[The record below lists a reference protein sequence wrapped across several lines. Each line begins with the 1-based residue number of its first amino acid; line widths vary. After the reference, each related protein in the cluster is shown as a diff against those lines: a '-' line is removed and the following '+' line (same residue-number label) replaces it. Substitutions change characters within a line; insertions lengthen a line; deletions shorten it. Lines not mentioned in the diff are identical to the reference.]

1 MDDLLHPERT
11 RTLKNKL
18 EGAGNRLTKKIVKYW
33 SQNKHL
39 KLKFDVRPAQPGDP
53 EGMQSGTNIWG
64 DVEDTVH
71 TVTTEIGSRSK
82 GFVWFFSFL
91 SWYEQLCKK
100 DGPLILLL
108 DEPGLSLH
116 GRAQEDLLRYF
127 DAEIL
132 SQHQLIYTT
141 HSPFMVNAK
150 SFDRVRIVQDKSIEA
165 TEELVED
172 ERGTKVLADV
182 LEANE
187 DSLFPLQ
194 GALGYQVHQTL
205 FIGPNN
211 LIVEGASDL
220 LYLQTISGVLERKGR
235 VALDERWTITPVGGS
250 DNVSTFVTLVGAKTD
265 LNLATLID
273 VQKKNAQATENLY
286 KRKLLK
292 KKNVLTFADFT
303 GNRESDI
310 EDMFDA
316 GFYVGLINEEYK
328 SVLPRKIT
336 VSALSDRGDRI
347 LPRVNGFLSKEP
359 LTHGARFNHYRP
371 ARYFSENIATLEPR
385 ISDSTLDR
393 FEEAFKELN
402 QLLQE

>member
-1 MDDLLHPERT
+1 M
-11 RTLKNKL
+11 
-18 EGAGNRLTKKIVKYW
+18 
-33 SQNKHL
+33 
-39 KLKFDVRPAQPGDP
+39 
-53 EGMQSGTNIWG
+53 
-64 DVEDTVH
+64 
-71 TVTTEIGSRSK
+71 
-82 GFVWFFSFL
+82 
-91 SWYEQLCKK
+91 
-100 DGPLILLL
+100 
-108 DEPGLSLH
+108 
-116 GRAQEDLLRYF
+116 
-127 DAEIL
+127 
-132 SQHQLIYTT
+132 
-141 HSPFMVNAK
+141 
-150 SFDRVRIVQDKSIEA
+150 
-165 TEELVED
+165 
-172 ERGTKVLADV
+172 
-182 LEANE
+182 EANE

-273 VQKKNAQATENLY
+273 VQKKNAQAIENLY

-336 VSALSDRGDRI
+336 VSALSDRRDRI

-371 ARYFSENIATLEPR
+371 ARYFSDLPTSSKR
-385 ISDSTLDR
+385 HCHT
-393 FEEAFKELN
+393 
-402 QLLQE
+402 